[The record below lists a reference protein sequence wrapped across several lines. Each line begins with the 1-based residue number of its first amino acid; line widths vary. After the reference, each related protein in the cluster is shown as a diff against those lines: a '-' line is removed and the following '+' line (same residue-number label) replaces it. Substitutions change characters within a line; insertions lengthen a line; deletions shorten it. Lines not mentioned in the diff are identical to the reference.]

1 MNQNSKTSEDSID
14 LKELFFSLIAQ
25 WKIIACCVVLSL
37 ICALLYLRITP
48 DTYSV
53 DAMVQVEDS
62 KGAASA
68 ALLGDL
74 SKASGGLSQKSPAD
88 PEIEILRS
96 RMVLGQ
102 VIQNLN
108 LDINIKDNQS
118 SLIGKLVSQD
128 QSKLEYRH
136 DAVIYT
142 NQNNNLIV
150 KQLSVPEYYLDK
162 PLKLE
167 FKDVNQF
174 TLTYKD
180 EVVFNGLLNKKNILN
195 TDKGLWQVQLNTQGN
210 LKDHSYTLTKLA
222 LPTAVNQF
230 NTIYGVAEKGKMTG
244 VIGLSYLGQ
253 DPEHI
258 TQVLNSVLNVYHEQN
273 IERKS
278 LESKQTLAFLEKQ
291 LPELRK
297 QLEDS
302 EIKFNQFREKYKTV
316 DVNAESEL
324 LLKQNIDL
332 EKLKIELQQKQ
343 AELSAKYTND
353 HPLILQIDAQIT
365 EINKKI
371 ADLNNRLTQLPETQR
386 LYLQL
391 YRDVKVNTELY
402 TSLLNSY
409 QQLKIANA
417 GEIGNV
423 RIIDTAVEPVKP
435 IKPKKLIVLI
445 LSIFVGGFIGVLIA
459 LLRKMMRSGVNDSTQ
474 IENELDLPVYAT
486 VPRSPIQETRMS
498 ILKKKK
504 SIPIL
509 AVKSSDDIAI
519 ESLRSIRTAIHFA
532 LTSAKNNIIMIAGPS
547 PEVGKSFIST
557 NLATIFAQGNKRVLL
572 IDADM
577 RRGYMHKYFDVEV
590 KPGLSE
596 LLSGQA
602 DLTQVLHKTQVAN
615 LDVITRGKSPAN
627 PSEMLSSTQFKDLL
641 EKFQTQYD
649 HIIIDTPPV
658 LAVTD
663 GIIISQYTGVNLIV
677 ARYAKSHM
685 KELELTVNRFEQAGV
700 KVNGFILNDIQ
711 RSSGGGYGYNYAYTY
726 KAQKEDL
733 LKVFLKSRV
742 K

>member
-1 MNQNSKTSEDSID
+1 MNQNSKTNEDSID

-25 WKIIACCVVLSL
+25 WKIIACCVILSL

-48 DTYSV
+48 DTYAV

-74 SKASGGLSQKSPAD
+74 SKVTGGLGQKSPTDA
-88 PEIEILRS
+88 EIEILKS

-102 VIQNLN
+102 VIHNLN
-108 LDINIKDNQS
+108 LDIKIKDNQS
-118 SLIGKLVSQD
+118 GLTAKLITQGK
-128 QSKLEYRH
+128 SKLEYRH
-136 DAVIYT
+136 DAVIYSKKGYS
-142 NQNNNLIV
+142 LIV
-150 KQLSVPEYYLDK
+150 NQLNVPEYYLDK

-167 FKDVNQF
+167 FKDVNRFNLIHNDQIVF
-174 TLTYKD
+174 T
-180 EVVFNGLLNKKNILN
+180 GILNKKNTLN
-195 TDKGLWQVQLNTQGN
+195 TNKGLWQVKISTQGN
-210 LKDHSYTLTKLA
+210 IKEQRYTLTKLA
-222 LPTAVNQF
+222 LLTAVNQF
-230 NTIYGVAEKGKMTG
+230 NAIYKIAEKGKLTG

-258 TQVLNSVLNVYHEQN
+258 TQVLNNVLNVYHEQN

-302 EIKFNQFREKYKTV
+302 EIKFNQFREKYRTV

-353 HPLILQIDAQIT
+353 HPLILQIDAQIA

-371 ADLNNRLTQLPETQR
+371 GDLNNRLTQLPETQR

-435 IKPKKLIVLI
+435 IKPKKLIVLA
-445 LSIFVGGFIGVLIA
+445 LAIFMGGFIGVIIA
-459 LLRKMMRSGVNDSTQ
+459 LLRNMLRTGIKDSGQ

-486 VPRSPIQETRMS
+486 VPRSPIQESRIK

-509 AVKSSDDIAI
+509 AVKNSDDIAI

-532 LTSAKNNIIMIAGPS
+532 LANAKNNIIMIAGPS

-557 NLATIFAQGNKRVLL
+557 NLATIFAQGDKRVLL

-577 RRGYMHKYFDVEV
+577 RRGYMHKYFDVDV

-602 DLTQVLHKTQVAN
+602 DLSQVLHKTQVAN
-615 LDVITRGKSPAN
+615 LDVITRGKSPTN

-677 ARYAKSHM
+677 ARYDKSHM

-711 RSSGGGYGYNYAYTY
+711 RSSGGGYGYNYAYAY
-726 KAQKEDL
+726 KAQKED
-733 LKVFLKSRV
+733 
-742 K
+742 

>member
-48 DTYSV
+48 DIYAV

-74 SKASGGLSQKSPAD
+74 SKVSGGLTQKSPAD

-102 VIQNLN
+102 VIHNLN
-108 LDINIKDNQS
+108 LDIKIKDNQ
-118 SLIGKLVSQD
+118 LGLLGKLISQD
-128 QSKLEYRH
+128 KSKLEYRH
-136 DAVIYT
+136 ESVLYN
-142 NQNNNLIV
+142 NQNNSLII
-150 KQLSVPEYYLDK
+150 QEFIVPEYYLDK
-162 PLKLE
+162 PLKLD
-167 FKDVNQF
+167 FKGTNQF

-180 EVVFNGLLNKKNILN
+180 QVVFNGQLNKKNILN
-195 TDKGLWQVQLNTQGN
+195 TDKGLWQVQLNTQGSLN
-210 LKDHSYTLTKLA
+210 DHSYTLTKLA

-258 TQVLNSVLNVYHEQN
+258 TQVLNNVLNVYHQQN

-278 LESKQTLAFLEKQ
+278 LETKQTLAFLEKQ
-291 LPELRK
+291 LPDLRK

-435 IKPKKLIVLI
+435 IKPNKLIILA
-445 LSIFVGGFIGVLIA
+445 LSILAGGFIGVLIA
-459 LLRKMMRSGVNDSTQ
+459 LLRNMMRSGVKDSTQ
-474 IENELDLPVYAT
+474 IETELDLPVYAT

-577 RRGYMHKYFDVEV
+577 RRGYMHKYFDIDV

-602 DLTQVLHKTQVAN
+602 NLTQVLHKTQVAN
-615 LDVITRGKSPAN
+615 LDVITRGKSPTN

-641 EKFQTQYD
+641 EKFQSQYD

-677 ARYAKSHM
+677 ARYIKSHM

-711 RSSGGGYGYNYAYTY
+711 RSSGGGYGYNYAYAY
-726 KAQKEDL
+726 KAQKED
-733 LKVFLKSRV
+733 
-742 K
+742 

>member
-48 DTYSV
+48 DTYAV

-726 KAQKEDL
+726 KAQKED
-733 LKVFLKSRV
+733 
-742 K
+742 